1 MSTPL
6 DVKAL
11 RADLDESQETF
22 GKRFGVT
29 QTAVLRWEK
38 GGAPTRGLVAEAL
51 KKLRTKT
58 PAKSPDMA
66 RAS

>member
-1 MSTPL
+1 MNTDL
-6 DVKAL
+6 DVKSL
-11 RADLDESQETF
+11 RADLGESQETF

-51 KKLRTKT
+51 RKLRSRT
-58 PAKSPDMA
+58 
-66 RAS
+66 ASKEGAAA

>member
-1 MSTPL
+1 MDTIL

-11 RADLDESQETF
+11 RNDLGESQEAF

-38 GGAPTRGLVAEAL
+38 GGAPKRGLVAEAL
-51 KKLRTKT
+51 KKLRSKT
-58 PAKSPDMA
+58 PAME

>member
-1 MSTPL
+1 MSTTL

-11 RADLDESQETF
+11 RNDLGESQETF

-38 GGAPTRGLVAEAL
+38 GNAPKRGLVADAL
-51 KKLRTKT
+51 KKLR
-58 PAKSPDMA
+58 A
-66 RAS
+66 RTQPRVAV

>member
-1 MSTPL
+1 MNTQL

-11 RADLDESQETF
+11 RNDLGESQETF

-38 GGAPTRGLVAEAL
+38 GGAPTRGLVADAL

-58 PAKSPDMA
+58 PAMSV
-66 RAS
+66 AS